1 MHHSQYFDSGFL
13 TDAEKLATV
22 NMFEVPERTTQ
33 VYCPAR
39 SVSKL
44 SILKTEPFAV
54 LLTKDP
60 VQFITH
66 PQDYVLDGHGS
77 PISLNC
83 RATGLSCFGQD
94 DCPNY
99 GWLQDGKTV
108 PASDYS
114 NTANGSVLRID
125 NFETDRAGQYT
136 CVVRSGTSNMF
147 TVASFS
153 ASVRNPLSKYCE

>member
-1 MHHSQYFDSGFL
+1 MWTCSSTAKNSPSCMSNAPISPPY
-13 TDAEKLATV
+13 
-22 NMFEVPERTTQ
+22 
-33 VYCPAR
+33 
-39 SVSKL
+39 
-44 SILKTEPFAV
+44 V